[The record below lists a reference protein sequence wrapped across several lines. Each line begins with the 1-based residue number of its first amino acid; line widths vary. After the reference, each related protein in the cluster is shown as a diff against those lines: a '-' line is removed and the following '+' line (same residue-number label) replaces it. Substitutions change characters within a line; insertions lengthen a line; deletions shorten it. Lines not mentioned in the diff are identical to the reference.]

1 MTRLWLMLRVALR
14 AIARNK
20 MRSGLT
26 VLGIIIGV
34 AAVIT
39 MVAIGEGASSSV
51 QGQIASLGDNIINI
65 FPGSMTG
72 PGGFHGGAGSA
83 ASLDEDDAAAI
94 AQQVSTIKSVSPI
107 ANAGGQV
114 VFANQ
119 NWATS
124 FAGVGVDFL
133 AIRSWGLVAGSNFSE
148 SAVHGA
154 AKVCILGKTV
164 VDNLFGDQDPVGQ
177 TVRINRMPFTV
188 IGVLAPKG
196 QNTWGRDQDDT
207 VLMPYTTAMKK
218 ISGRTKL
225 SMILASATSLVEIP
239 QATEEITQLLR
250 TRHRLPPGQD
260 DDFTV
265 RTQQD
270 LADVVGSTARVMRV
284 LLAAIA
290 SISLL
295 VGGIG
300 IMNIML
306 VSVTERTREIGTRL
320 AVGAKGW
327 HVMLQFLA
335 ESVVLATL
343 GGLAGVAL
351 GIAAAK
357 MVAWLAHWPIVISPE
372 ATAVALLF
380 AAAIGVFF
388 GYWPARK
395 ASRLDPIEA
404 LRYE

>member
-1 MTRLWLMLRVALR
+1 MTRIWLLLRVALR

-26 VLGIIIGV
+26 VLGIVIGV
-34 AAVIT
+34 GAVIT
-39 MVAIGEGASSSV
+39 MVAIGEGASSMV
-51 QGQIASLGDNIINI
+51 QSQVASLGDNIVNI
-65 FPGSMTG
+65 FPGSFG
-72 PGGFHGGAGSA
+72 HGGAHGGAGSA
-83 ASLDEDDAAAI
+83 ASLDEEDAQAI
-94 AQQVSTIKSVSPI
+94 ATRVSTIKAVSAI
-107 ANAGGQV
+107 AQSHAQV
-114 VFANQ
+114 VFGNQ

-124 FAGVGVDFL
+124 VMGVSPDFL
-133 AIRSWGLVAGSNFSE
+133 AIRAWNLVLGSNFTD
-148 SAVHGA
+148 SAVRSG
-154 AKVCILGKTV
+154 AKVCILGQTI
-164 VDNLFGDQDPVGQ
+164 VDNLFGTQDPIGQ
-177 TVRINRMPFTV
+177 TIRVQKMPFTV
-188 IGVLAPKG
+188 IGVLARKG

-207 VLMPYTTAMKK
+207 ILMPYTTVMKK
-218 ISGRTKL
+218 LQGTTKL
-225 SMILASATSLVEIP
+225 SMILASASTLAETP

-250 TRHRLPPGQD
+250 ARHRIPPSQD

-270 LADVVGSTARVMRV
+270 LADVVGSTAKVMRI

-290 SISLL
+290 SVSLL

-306 VSVTERTREIGTRL
+306 VSVTERTREIGTRM
-320 AVGAKGW
+320 AVGAKAW
-327 HVMLQFLA
+327 HVMMQFLA
-335 ESVVLATL
+335 ESVVLASL
-343 GGLAGVAL
+343 GGLAGIAL

-357 MVAWLAHWPIVISPE
+357 IVGRFAHWPILVAPE
-372 ATAVALLF
+372 SVALAFLF

>member
-1 MTRLWLMLRVALR
+1 MTRLWLLMRVALR

-26 VLGIIIGV
+26 VLGIVIGV

-39 MVAIGEGASSSV
+39 MVAIGEGASSMV
-51 QGQIASLGDNIINI
+51 QGQIASLGDNVVNV
-65 FPGSMTG
+65 FPGSFG
-72 PGGFHGGAGSA
+72 EHGARGGAGTA
-83 ASLDEDDAAAI
+83 ASLTEEDAAAI
-94 AQQVSTIKSVSPI
+94 AGFVPSIKAVSPI
-107 ANAGGQV
+107 ANSRGQV
-114 VFANQ
+114 VFGNQ

-124 FAGVGVDFL
+124 ITGVGPDFL
-133 AIRSWGLVAGSNFSE
+133 AIRSWGLSAGSNITE
-148 SAVHGA
+148 SQVRSA
-154 AKVCILGKTV
+154 AKVVILGKTV
-164 VDNLFGDQDPVGQ
+164 VDNLFGTQDPVGQ
-177 TVRINRMPFTV
+177 MVRVQRMPFTV

-207 VLMPYTTAMKK
+207 ALMPYTTVMKK
-218 ISGRTKL
+218 VEGEDHI
-225 SMILASATSLVEIP
+225 SMILASATTAAATP
-239 QATEEITQLLR
+239 QATAEITELLR
-250 TRHRLPPGQD
+250 TRHRLPPSD
-260 DDFTV
+260 SDDFTV

-270 LADVVGSTARVMRV
+270 VADIVGSTSRVMRV

-290 SISLL
+290 SVSLL

-306 VSVTERTREIGTRL
+306 VSVTERTREIGTRM
-320 AVGAKGW
+320 AVGAKAW
-327 HVMLQFLA
+327 HVMMQFLC
-335 ESVVLATL
+335 ESVVLACL

-351 GIAAAK
+351 GIGAAK
-357 MVAWLAHWPIVISPE
+357 MVGWLAHWPILLAPG
-372 ATAVALLF
+372 ATFLALGF